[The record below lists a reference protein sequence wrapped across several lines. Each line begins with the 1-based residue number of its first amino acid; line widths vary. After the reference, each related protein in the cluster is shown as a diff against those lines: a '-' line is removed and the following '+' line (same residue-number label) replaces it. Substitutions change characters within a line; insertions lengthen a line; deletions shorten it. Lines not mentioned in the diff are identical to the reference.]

1 VELIGRFDRIDR
13 RSDGSLVVVDY
24 KTGQPPSIAAVREG
38 FSLQLG
44 LLGLIAERGKFAG
57 VAGTATGFEYWSLA
71 RNYRTGGFGYVD
83 SPCDPKKR
91 DPIPADEFV
100 ARATRN
106 FEDAAAKWLTGAEPF
121 TAKLRPEYAP
131 YGDYD
136 QLMRRDEWY
145 GRE

>member
-1 VELIGRFDRIDR
+1 M
-13 RSDGSLVVVDY
+13 
-24 KTGQPPSIAAVREG
+24 
-38 FSLQLG
+38 
-44 LLGLIAERGKFAG
+44 
-57 VAGTATGFEYWSLA
+57 VACAQ
-71 RNYRTGGFGYVD
+71 YRTGAFGYVD

-106 FEDAAAKWLTGAEPF
+106 FEAAAAKWLTGAEPF